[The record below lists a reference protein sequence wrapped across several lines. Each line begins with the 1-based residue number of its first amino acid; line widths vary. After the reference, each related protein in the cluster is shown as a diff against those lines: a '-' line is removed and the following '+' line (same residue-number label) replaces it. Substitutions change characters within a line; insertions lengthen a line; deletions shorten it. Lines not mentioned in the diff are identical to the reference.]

1 MSSRTYT
8 FLQSPQGQAGM
19 RMAEY
24 SLAGISWDCGKLECG
39 CPVGV
44 VAIHF
49 LLAEAKLEQGPR
61 WRHH

>member
-1 MSSRTYT
+1 
-8 FLQSPQGQAGM
+8 
-19 RMAEY
+19 MAEY